1 MVKLPNLS
9 SRSRASRGSRLAAA
23 LAGVVVAGV
32 LLTGCGGEGTD
43 VNCSLNDCT
52 VTFDRGVDAS
62 ASVLGVGVKLESV
75 QNGQVTLDIEGNAIQ
90 VPVNG
95 EAEAQAG
102 GLQFRIDSVT
112 EDKVVVKVS
121 R

>member
-1 MVKLPNLS
+1 V
-9 SRSRASRGSRLAAA
+9 AAA
-23 LAGVVVAGV
+23 LAGIAVAGT
-32 LLTGCGGEGTD
+32 LLAGCGSEGAD

-62 ASVLGVGVKLESV
+62 ASVLGVDVKLDSV
-75 QNGQVTLDIEGNAIQ
+75 QNDQVTLNIEGNDIQ
-90 VPVNG
+90 VPVGG

-102 GLQFRIDSVT
+102 GLQFRVDSVT
-112 EDKVVVKVS
+112 DDKVIIKVS